1 MANPPENT
9 GKNWFKYFQYQE
21 GRDTPA
27 DARNILLIVAA
38 LIATVTFQAG
48 VAPPG
53 GVWQDGPSAGK
64 AIYAAKKEAFYVF
77 LISNTLALSSSI
89 LVIISLTYT
98 FPFRFEIV
106 LAMGSMIVTY
116 GSAVFAVTPGESG
129 RFRFV
134 LFAALGPLVVR
145 CSIQIFRAFQT
156 IPAYDRI
163 VKYVPKLSTKA
174 KFRHCLRL

>member
-9 GKNWFKYFQYQE
+9 SKNWFKYFQYQE

-53 GVWQDGPSAGK
+53 GVWQEGPRAGK
-64 AIYAAKKEAFYVF
+64 AIYAAEKEAFYVF

-89 LVIISLTYT
+89 LVIISLTIS
-98 FPFRFEIV
+98 FPFRLEIV
-106 LAMGSMIVTY
+106 VAMVSMIVTY
-116 GSAVFAVTPGESG
+116 GSAIFAVTPGDSG
-129 RFRFV
+129 RFRYV
-134 LFAALGPLVVR
+134 LFVASGPFVVR
-145 CSIQIFRAFQT
+145 CLIQIFRAFQT
-156 IPAYDRI
+156 MPAYDRI
-163 VKYVPKLSTKA
+163 VKYVSKVRA
-174 KFRHCLRL
+174 RM

>member
-1 MANPPENT
+1 MANPPKTT

-53 GVWQDGPSAGK
+53 GVWQEGLRAGK
-64 AIYAAKKEAFYVF
+64 AIYASKKVAFYVF

-89 LVIISLTYT
+89 LVIISLTIT
-98 FPFRFEIV
+98 FPFRLEIV
-106 LAMGSMIVTY
+106 VAMVSMIVTY
-116 GSAVFAVTPGESG
+116 GSAIFAVTPGESG
-129 RFRFV
+129 RFRYV
-134 LFAALGPLVVR
+134 LFVALGPFVFR
-145 CSIQIFRAFQT
+145 CLIQIFRAFQT
-156 IPAYDRI
+156 MPAYERI
-163 VKYVPKLSTKA
+163 VKERMQEKNLGTERVTT
-174 KFRHCLRL
+174 